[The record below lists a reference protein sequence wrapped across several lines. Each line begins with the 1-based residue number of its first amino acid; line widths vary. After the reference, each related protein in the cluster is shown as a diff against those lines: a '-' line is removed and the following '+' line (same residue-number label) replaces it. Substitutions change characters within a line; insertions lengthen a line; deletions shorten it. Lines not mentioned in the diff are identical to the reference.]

1 MKSLLQSIREN
12 YHPLHRLRSSPLG
25 RALLRAFDLPVW
37 VKIDCLPYPIRIN
50 IFRNAAYIGNTDAIE
65 PEIRTCFD
73 FLAEIYPISLF
84 WDIGANVGFYSYYL
98 HSRVKGLLVTAFEP
112 DPGNLANLK
121 ATKTK
126 RKLDWLDVRQEAVSN
141 NISNSSFYLDTLA
154 SVTGSLV
161 DGDQVIDIKLHG
173 VKSSSVINVPT
184 TTLDKEIESASPDL
198 IKIDVEGAELLVLEG
213 GDKLLCE
220 SRQIWVIEVKK
231 ENIAGVMKKLRG
243 RYRDVYVI
251 DRLDVSHPNL
261 VALPDKPSHLKE
273 LFVNRCRRAGIAL
286 DVVNI

>member
-1 MKSLLQSIREN
+1 MKSLLQSIRAK

-37 VKIDCLPYPIRIN
+37 VKIDCLPHSVRIN
-50 IFRNAAYIGNTDAIE
+50 MFRNAAYIGNTDAME

-73 FLAEIYPISLF
+73 LLAETYPLSVF

-98 HSRVKGLLVTAFEP
+98 HGKVEGLLVTAFEP

-121 ATKTK
+121 ATKTRK
-126 RKLDWLDVRQEAVSN
+126 KLDWLNIRQEAVSN
-141 NISNSSFYLDTLA
+141 NISNSSFYVDTLA

-161 DGDQVIDIKLHG
+161 DGDEVIDNKLHG
-173 VKSSSVINVPT
+173 VKVSSVINVPT
-184 TTLDKEIESASPDL
+184 TTLDKELETASPDL

-213 GDKLLCE
+213 GDKLLSE
-220 SRQIWVIEVKK
+220 SRQILVIEVKR
-231 ENIAGVMKKLRG
+231 ENMASVLKILYSY
-243 RYRDVYVI
+243 YREVFVI
-251 DRLDVSHPNL
+251 DGLDISHPNL
-261 VALPDKPSHLKE
+261 LALPEQPTHLKK
-273 LFVNRCRRAGIAL
+273 LFLERCRRANIPL